1 MNALTDT
8 PTDVAA
14 APRVWFSKGGAVVT
28 VVALSAIALPWV
40 AGSFGMS
47 LAISGA
53 LLALAAMPLT
63 VLTGTAGLL
72 SLGQAAFLGIG
83 GYCAGFLAYRFGL
96 GLTLAIPA
104 AAILGLGVGALVALV
119 TWRVA
124 GLYLAVGTFTLQV
137 LLQPMLQNIDVAVTD
152 STGFILRD
160 PSLFGI
166 ALDSPARWW
175 YALILF
181 GTLIY
186 AWLAWLQRTQV
197 GRVWVVLR
205 DVPTAA
211 SVLGISRAR
220 ARLGVFAMTSAL
232 TAGAGALGAYYYG
245 TAQSGAY
252 TLHQAILLL
261 TIVALG
267 GAGSLAGA
275 VLAAFFMTLLSP
287 AAGWLLEHA
296 TGWLDT
302 SRAGGVETVLVG
314 FVLMVSLIVRARR
327 AEEAGH
333 E

>member
-1 MNALTDT
+1 MNASTAIS
-8 PTDVAA
+8 TDVTATRLRLSQGLVIAA
-14 APRVWFSKGGAVVT
+14 TAV
-28 VVALSAIALPWV
+28 LLAIALPWV
-40 AGSFGMS
+40 AGSFGVS

-104 AAILGLGVGALVALV
+104 AAVLGLGVGAIIALV

-124 GLYLAVGTFTLQV
+124 GLYLAVGTFALQV
-137 LLQPMLQNIDVAVTD
+137 LLQPVLQNIDVAVTD
-152 STGFILRD
+152 STGFVLRD
-160 PSLFGI
+160 PSLFGV
-166 ALDSPARWW
+166 ALNSPTRWW
-175 YALILF
+175 YALVLL
-181 GTLIY
+181 GALVY
-186 AWLAWLQRTQV
+186 AWLVWLQRTQV
-197 GRVWVVLR
+197 GRIWVVLR

-232 TAGAGALGAYYYG
+232 TAGAGALGSYYYG

-252 TLHQAILLL
+252 TLHQAVLLL

-267 GAGSLAGA
+267 GAGSLIGA
-275 VLAAFFMTLLSP
+275 VLAAFFMTLLPP
-287 AAGWLLEHA
+287 ATGWLLEYA
-296 TGWLDT
+296 GGWLDT
-302 SRAGGVETVLVG
+302 SRAGGVETILVG
-314 FVLMVSLIVRARR
+314 LVLMVSLIVRARR
-327 AEEAGH
+327 ADEGGH